1 MKLQYNMITGNLF
14 RRFVPAALLV
24 LCLFSMG
31 CQKMLDVNSTRAVGE
46 ENMWNTMEDSRA
58 ALMGLYGLTR
68 AALVDNNAH
77 WVYGDVR
84 AGEFK
89 SPNRPDLRAV
99 IANDLTAS
107 YASIDALSNWRR
119 FYAAINAA
127 NIFLERIHEVKE
139 ADRRYTDNNLTVDIA
154 QARFLRA
161 FCYFYM
167 VRVWGDVPLIISS
180 HDGAFENKPRD
191 DQDKVMAWAEQ
202 ELLAAAA
209 DLPYRYSV
217 NDEQQLGNYY
227 NEDGSRWNGALAR
240 KLSAYGVLA
249 HLAAWQRNYSNVAT
263 YTDFVLTNFI
273 RANNNYVTT
282 SHLTDANG
290 FFFDKRNNQ
299 LLSFHFQW
307 SYADHSFAGH
317 LEELT
322 LAAPII
328 NKSMPDIYLPKD
340 SILSIF
346 SEAKDERFS
355 LDTLGYPSNE
365 RYFTN
370 FNGKYPIFS
379 KIKCIMGGSTTNAN
393 LRTYSSAVVFTR
405 LEDLT
410 LLRAEALAVL
420 GDRNGAI
427 ENLNV
432 IRDLRGMEPYDEEIS
447 GTLLEAI
454 FRERQRELM
463 GEGHRWYDLVR
474 YHRIKRHDPGF
485 TQLIEQ
491 GGIYWPLSQSLT
503 GQNTLLEQTEYW
515 QK

>member
-1 MKLQYNMITGNLF
+1 MIKSRF
-14 RRFVPAALLV
+14 FKRFVAALLLV
-24 LCLFSMG
+24 PAILVHQG
-31 CQKMLDVNSTRAVGE
+31 CKKMLDINSSRTVGE
-46 ENMWNTMEDSRA
+46 ENMWNSMEDTRA
-58 ALMGLYGLTR
+58 ALMGIYGLVR
-68 AALVDNNAH
+68 AALVDNNAF
-77 WVYGDVR
+77 WIYGDVR
-84 AGEFK
+84 AGEFV
-89 SPNRPDLRAV
+89 SPSRPDLRAV
-99 IANDLTAS
+99 IANDLTSS
-107 YASIDALSNWRR
+107 YTTIEALSNWRR

-127 NIFLERIHEVKE
+127 NIFLERVAEVREK
-139 ADRRYTDNNLTVDIA
+139 DRRYTENNMTVDIA

-167 VRVWGDVPLIISS
+167 VRIWGDVPLIIHS
-180 HDGAFENKPRD
+180 HDGKFENKRREN
-191 DQDKVMAWAEQ
+191 QDKILAWAEE

-209 DLPYRYSV
+209 DLPFRYSV

-227 NEDGSRWNGALAR
+227 NEDASKWNGTLAR

-249 HLAAWQRNYSNVAT
+249 HLAAWQRDYPGVAT
-263 YTDFVLTNFI
+263 YTDFILKNFI
-273 RANNNYVTT
+273 RAANNYIST

-290 FFFDKRNNQ
+290 FFYGKLNNQ
-299 LLSFHFQW
+299 LLGFPFEWENAEQ
-307 SYADHSFAGH
+307 SFAGH

-328 NKSMPDIYLPKD
+328 NKSTPDIYLPKD

-346 SEAKDERFS
+346 NEAKDERFS

-379 KIKCIMGGSTTNAN
+379 KIKCIMEGSITDAN
-393 LRTYSSAVVFTR
+393 FRTYSSTVVFTR

-420 GDRNGAI
+420 GDRNGAV

-432 IRDLRGMEPYDEEIS
+432 IRDLRGMEPYDEELS
-447 GTLLEAI
+447 GSLLEAI

-474 YHRIKRHDPGF
+474 YHRIKRNDPEF
-485 TQLIEQ
+485 RQLIDE
-491 GGIYWPLSQSLT
+491 GGIYWPLSKTLLA
-503 GQNTLLEQTEYW
+503 QNPLLEQTEYW
-515 QK
+515 RK